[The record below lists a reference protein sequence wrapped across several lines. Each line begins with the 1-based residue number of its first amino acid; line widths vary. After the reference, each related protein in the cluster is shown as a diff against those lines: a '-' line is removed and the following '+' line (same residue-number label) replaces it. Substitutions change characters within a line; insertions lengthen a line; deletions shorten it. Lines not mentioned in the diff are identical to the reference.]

1 MTKPVVQKHRCAIY
15 TRKSSE
21 EGLEQEFNSL
31 HAQRE
36 ACESYVASQRSEG
49 WVLVRDHYDD
59 GGISGGTLDRPA
71 LTRLLR
77 DIEEGLVDVVV
88 VYKIDR
94 LSRSL
99 MDFAKLVEVF
109 DRNEVTFV
117 SVTQSFNTT
126 TSMGRLTLNILLS
139 FAQFEREVTAER
151 IRDKFRASRM
161 KGMWM
166 GGNPPY
172 GYRVEDRKL
181 FIDDELASRVRWIF
195 TRFIEVGS
203 ATILA
208 REVARQGFR
217 TPRGNPITKNF
228 LYRMLNNRAYL
239 GEAVHKDQSYPGEHK
254 ALIDRGIWDKVHA
267 ILQES
272 PRKRSARTRA
282 GTPALLKGLLYGP
295 DGAAFSPT
303 HTRKGDR
310 LYRYYVSQTVLKH
323 GAGACPV
330 SRVPAAEIEAAVIDQ
345 IRGMLRAPEVV
356 MATWRAAQPDCEG
369 LPEDEARKA
378 LAEFDPLWTELFP
391 AEQARI
397 IQLLIERV
405 EIGTDGLKL
414 RFRDKGLSQLVAEVG
429 NMADKN
435 RKAAA

>member
-1 MTKPVVQKHRCAIY
+1 MTKPVLLKRRCAIY

-36 ACESYVASQRSEG
+36 ACEAFIASQRSEG
-49 WVLVRDHYDD
+49 WVLVRDQYDD
-59 GGISGGTLDRPA
+59 GGISGGTLERRG
-71 LTRLLR
+71 LQRLLE
-77 DIEEGLVDVVV
+77 DIEDGLVDVVV

-99 MDFAKLVEVF
+99 ADFAKLVEVF
-109 DRNEVTFV
+109 DRNGVTFV

-151 IRDKFRASRM
+151 IRDKFAASRK

-172 GYRVEDRKL
+172 GYRIENRKL
-181 FIDDELASRVRWIF
+181 VVDDERAEHVRWIF
-195 TRFIEVGS
+195 ARFVEIGSGTVLARDVGARGVRTPAGNRDRQEVPLPDAQQPRLHRRGGPQGRELSRRALSRSSTARRGTRF
-203 ATILA
+203 
-208 REVARQGFR
+208 
-217 TPRGNPITKNF
+217 
-228 LYRMLNNRAYL
+228 
-239 GEAVHKDQSYPGEHK
+239 D
-254 ALIDRGIWDKVHA
+254 A

-272 PRKRSARTRA
+272 PRKRAARTRA
-282 GTPALLKGLLYGP
+282 DTPALLKGLLFGP

-310 LYRYYVSQTVLKH
+310 LYRYYVSQTVLRH
-323 GAGACPV
+323 GAGSCPV
-330 SRVPAAEIEAAVIDQ
+330 GRVPAGDIEAAVIDQ
-345 IRGMLRAPEVV
+345 LRAVFRQPEIV
-356 MATWRAAQPDCEG
+356 AGTWKAARQ
-369 LPEDEARKA
+369 EDHEITEADVHAA
-378 LAEFDPLWTELFP
+378 LQQLDPTWDELFP

-397 IQLLIERV
+397 VALLVERID
-405 EIGTDGLKL
+405 IGTEGLNVQLRVDGLV
-414 RFRDKGLSQLVAEVG
+414 GLAREMLVG
-429 NMADKN
+429 DMD
-435 RKAAA
+435 RAA

>member
-1 MTKPVVQKHRCAIY
+1 MNKPATRKLRCAIY

-31 HAQRE
+31 DAQRE
-36 ACESYVASQRSEG
+36 ACEAYTASQRSEG

-71 LTRLLR
+71 LQRLMS
-77 DIEEGLVDVVV
+77 DIEDGLFDVVV

-99 MDFAKLVEVF
+99 MDFSKLVEVF
-109 DRNEVTFV
+109 DRNNVTFV

-151 IRDKFRASRM
+151 IRDKVKASRM
-161 KGMWM
+161 KGIFM
-166 GGNPPY
+166 GGTPPY
-172 GYRVEDRKL
+172 GYKPKDRKL
-181 FIDDELASRVRWIF
+181 VIEDEEARNVRWIF
-195 TRFIEVGS
+195 ARFLEIGS
-203 ATILA
+203 ATELA
-208 REVARQGFR
+208 REVVRKGIR
-217 TPRGNPITKNF
+217 TPRDNAMSKNF
-228 LYRMLNNRAYL
+228 LYRMLNNRAYI
-239 GEAVHKDQSYPGEHK
+239 GEAVHKGTGYAGEHER
-254 ALIDRGIWDKVHA
+254 LIDQKTWDHVQS
-267 ILQES
+267 ILKEN
-272 PRKRSARTRA
+272 PRLRASNTRA
-282 GTPALLKGLLYGP
+282 ETPALLKGLLYGP

-323 GAGACPV
+323 GAGKCPV
-330 SRVPAAEIEAAVIDQ
+330 ARVPAAEIEAAVIGQ

-356 MATWRAAQPDCEG
+356 VATWRAAQPECEG
-369 LPEDEARKA
+369 LAEGNVREALTA
-378 LAEFDPLWTELFP
+378 LDPLWAELFP

-397 IQLLIERV
+397 VQLLIERV
-405 EIGTDGLKL
+405 DIGSDGLRLK
-414 RFRDKGLSQLVAEVG
+414 FRDKGLAQMVAEVG
-429 NMADKN
+429 TITGKS